1 MVSPSLPALA
11 AAFPDSAGM
20 VTFSRNR
27 IAHLPDVWVRGE
39 HPTSGRKS
47 AGSGQRLQRRAVAL
61 SLLGEEGRD
70 VHEDPTDGDR
80 FHISDVTDDLE
91 PPPRHRG
98 GYAMRASGTLTDRRS
113 AAGCA
118 GHAPTAGSTVPRIRS
133 RHRSRGPLDRVCWPQ
148 GPSVAGN
155 STKREAR

>member
-70 VHEDPTDGDR
+70 VHEDPVVLDQVAAHAERARSWKRPRYPGPRLLTATKRANERLRTRTVFGDKC
-80 FHISDVTDDLE
+80 T
-91 PPPRHRG
+91 G
-98 GYAMRASGTLTDRRS
+98 KKRS
-113 AAGCA
+113 A
-118 GHAPTAGSTVPRIRS
+118 S
-133 RHRSRGPLDRVCWPQ
+133 
-148 GPSVAGN
+148 N
-155 STKREAR
+155 K

>member
-70 VHEDPTDGDR
+70 VHEDPVVLDQVAA
-80 FHISDVTDDLE
+80 HAE
-91 PPPRHRG
+91 
-98 GYAMRASGTLTDRRS
+98 RARYWK
-113 AAGCA
+113 
-118 GHAPTAGSTVPRIRS
+118 RS
-133 RHRSRGPLDRVCWPQ
+133 RHGTVLAGEGHDSLYALHRGAFPATRPHSRHLVSPPIMGK
-148 GPSVAGN
+148 
-155 STKREAR
+155 KRETLSSICCSPSAG

>member
-47 AGSGQRLQRRAVAL
+47 AGSGQRLQRRADAL
-61 SLLGEEGRD
+61 SVLGEEGGD
-70 VHEDPTDGDR
+70 VHEAPGVLFQVPAHTER
-80 FHISDVTDDLE
+80 VRYWKRS
-91 PPPRHRG
+91 PHRSVLAG
-98 GYAMRASGTLTDRRS
+98 GGHDRR
-113 AAGCA
+113 
-118 GHAPTAGSTVPRIRS
+118 
-133 RHRSRGPLDRVCWPQ
+133 LDLH
-148 GPSVAGN
+148 
-155 STKREAR
+155 